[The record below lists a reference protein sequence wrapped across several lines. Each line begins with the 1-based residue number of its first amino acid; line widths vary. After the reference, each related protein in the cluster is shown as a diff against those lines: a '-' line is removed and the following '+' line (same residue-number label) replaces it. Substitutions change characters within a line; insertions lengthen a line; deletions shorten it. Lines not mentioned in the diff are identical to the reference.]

1 MAGEP
6 CDTRFLM
13 AGTYVDDQINAI
25 LYKYDLWEPDQ
36 YRQAVSEL
44 AAYLMTLTKKELE
57 GSLYHTRIKEK
68 IHLENCLM
76 RSDEFQGSG
85 D

>member
-1 MAGEP
+1 
-6 CDTRFLM
+6 M

-76 RSDEFQGSG
+76 RSDEFQSSG

>member
-1 MAGEP
+1 
-6 CDTRFLM
+6 M

-68 IHLENCLM
+68 IYLENCLM

>member
-6 CDTRFLM
+6 CDARFLM
-13 AGTYVDDQINAI
+13 AHTPVDDRIEAI
-25 LYKYDLWEPDQ
+25 LAKYDLWESGQ
-36 YRQAVSEL
+36 YKDAIAEL
-44 AAYLMTLTKKELE
+44 TVYLLTLTEEEIK
-57 GSLYHTRIKEK
+57 GSLYHQRLEDK

-76 RSDEFQGSG
+76 RSDEFQSSG

>member
-13 AGTYVDDQINAI
+13 GLTPVDDRIEAI
-25 LYKYDLWEPDQ
+25 LSKYDLWEPDQ
-36 YRQAVSEL
+36 YRAAVSEL
-44 AAYLMTLTKKELE
+44 AVYLLTLTKNELE

>member
-1 MAGEP
+1 
-6 CDTRFLM
+6 M

-57 GSLYHTRIKEK
+57 GSLDHTRIKEK